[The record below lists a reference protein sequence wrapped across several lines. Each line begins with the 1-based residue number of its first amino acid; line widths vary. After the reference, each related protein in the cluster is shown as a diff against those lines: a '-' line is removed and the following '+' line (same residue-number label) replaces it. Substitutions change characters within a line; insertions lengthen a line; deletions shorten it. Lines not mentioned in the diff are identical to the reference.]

1 MLNLWTEKAIDCFDK
16 SANGAEKD
24 SDKYTLC
31 LALEKWSKLL
41 SGTEPQKAIPLIKK
55 AIAVYATIPDAPKV
69 NAACQEA
76 INIANAVGDKVALSD
91 ACQDMANILN
101 GMKRFREELDYSKR
115 AYSLSDVPD
124 DTKLLNLA
132 WAYLN
137 VDSLASSAKILRN
150 IKSSDPTTLYIFNYL
165 HHIAAIKSGK
175 FSDACQYA
183 DSSYHYIEKM
193 YADEATKK
201 LLQCLRSK

>member
-1 MLNLWTEKAIDCFDK
+1 MQLFTHIYQL
-16 SANGAEKD
+16 
-24 SDKYTLC
+24 
-31 LALEKWSKLL
+31 KL
-41 SGTEPQKAIPLIKK
+41 IPPTG
-55 AIAVYATIPDAPKV
+55 IAVYATIPDAPKV
-69 NAACQEA
+69 NAAYFKLGLSDALLQSDSLKAAEHVCQEA

-150 IKSSDPTTLYIFNYL
+150 IK
-165 HHIAAIKSGK
+165 
-175 FSDACQYA
+175 
-183 DSSYHYIEKM
+183 
-193 YADEATKK
+193 
-201 LLQCLRSK
+201 